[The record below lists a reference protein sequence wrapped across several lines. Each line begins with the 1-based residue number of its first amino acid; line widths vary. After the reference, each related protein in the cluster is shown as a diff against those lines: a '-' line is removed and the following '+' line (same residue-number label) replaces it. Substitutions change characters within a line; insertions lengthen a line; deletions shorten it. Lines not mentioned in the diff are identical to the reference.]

1 MKMLASRLIFK
12 VNSLQ
17 IVPLKKREHGPRCHL
32 RQNKYERL
40 TSKSNSLRMKQ
51 NRMLGDWG

>member
-51 NRMLGDWG
+51 NRMLGD